1 MQHQAL
7 LENYLRQLRLATFAQ
22 NYQSFAQDAARTNLP
37 YERYLL
43 ALCESEVSQREV
55 HRVERAIAQAKFPVT
70 KELSSFDFSAVPD
83 LPKTRVLELAQGDY
97 MARAE
102 PIILIGNPG
111 LGKTHIATGLALD
124 ACKQGKRVRFYSA
137 TTLVNDLLSAQKD
150 LRLSKFMAQV
160 GKHDLVVLDE
170 LGFIPFTKDGGQL
183 LFQLCSELNERV
195 SLIVTTNLRFAEW
208 NQIFG
213 DEKMTAALL
222 DRLTHKAHILEFV
235 GESYRFRQRM
245 RQEEQLGGENK
256 SEVG

>member
-1 MQHQAL
+1 M
-7 LENYLRQLRLATFAQ
+7 T
-22 NYQSFAQDAARTNLP
+22 
-37 YERYLL
+37 
-43 ALCESEVSQREV
+43 
-55 HRVERAIAQAKFPVT
+55 
-70 KELSSFDFSAVPD
+70 
-83 LPKTRVLELAQGDY
+83 
-97 MARAE
+97 RAE

-160 GKHDLVVLDE
+160 GKHDLIVLDE
-170 LGFIPFTKDGGQL
+170 LGFIPFTRDGGQL

-245 RQEEQLGGENK
+245 RQEEQLNVEK
-256 SEVG
+256 KTEVG